1 MQAKTHS
8 NNQGSIK
15 CQPDILFLQI
25 CQPDNIEEKITNKQK
40 KKQ

>member
-15 CQPDILFLQI
+15 CQPDI
-25 CQPDNIEEKITNKQK
+25 IEEKITNKQK
-40 KKQ
+40 KAISH